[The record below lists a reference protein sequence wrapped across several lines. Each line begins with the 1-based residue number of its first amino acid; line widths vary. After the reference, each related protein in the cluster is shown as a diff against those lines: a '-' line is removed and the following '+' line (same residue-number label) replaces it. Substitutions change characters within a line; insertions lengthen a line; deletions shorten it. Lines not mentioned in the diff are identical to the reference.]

1 MSKFYFVLIKDGEE
15 QPIVYMKTGKTV
27 FRYTH
32 KNAQKLLKKLKN
44 DFPTGTFEMRLG
56 EPS

>member
-27 FRYTH
+27 FRYTY
-32 KNAQKLLKKLKN
+32 KSAQKLLKKLKN
-44 DFPTGTFEMRLG
+44 DFPAGTFEMRLG